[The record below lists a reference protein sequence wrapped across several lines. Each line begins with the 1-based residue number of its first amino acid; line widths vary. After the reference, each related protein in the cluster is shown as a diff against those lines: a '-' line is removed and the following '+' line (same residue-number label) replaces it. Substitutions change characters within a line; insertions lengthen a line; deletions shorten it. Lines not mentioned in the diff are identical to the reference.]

1 MMPVITPS
9 RRKLCGRSAIGSSD
23 DRLRSLRKK
32 YATSGY
38 IQASPKLLEH
48 RDLAPFSPFEA
59 QLLDLS
65 GNHVITLTGS

>member
-1 MMPVITPS
+1 
-9 RRKLCGRSAIGSSD
+9 
-23 DRLRSLRKK
+23 LRSLRKK